1 MATIK
6 LNPSTS
12 PSVELSSYRDQHFKV
27 SFITYSSNI
36 SILIFHKE
44 KLLIPQD
51 INYMRFKFVYS
62 LIIHYNIC
70 ISCH

>member
-27 SFITYSSNI
+27 SFITHFSNI
-36 SILIFHKE
+36 LILIFHKE
-44 KLLIPQD
+44 KILIP
-51 INYMRFKFVYS
+51 
-62 LIIHYNIC
+62 
-70 ISCH
+70 